1 MGGVAKAITAPI
13 KAVKKVVKKAG
24 PVLGMMAANA
34 IAPGSGFA
42 LAAGAGIGGL
52 AGGYGVKNSLLMAG
66 TAYALSPG
74 GLGGLGKLS
83 EMAGQGG
90 IKGFIGNVA
99 SKAGNVSKGIGQWFN
114 NTGVGQKLTEFGAK
128 MGVKSAQAT
137 LESQVALGQGVLGPG
152 SAEAAK
158 MWTPTLGE
166 TAGAG
171 VTQEA
176 GLTGLGTALG
186 EPQMFA
192 PSTMMEA
199 TAPSLITGPGAAPLS
214 DAAARSLAIE
224 YGKALKPGMVDP
236 ETLKVAGGIGGLSPG
251 QVFLGASA
259 LGALGAQEEIPPQT
273 LADQTYY
280 PGDDPWM
287 TAQNPT
293 GMYSLRPGGV
303 MRGMFGYDYP
313 DYPSRGPNLL
323 PPEWFGLQKGGI
335 INNLQQGGPPTIM
348 DFPRRTGPISGP
360 GTGTSDSVPAML
372 SDGEFVMTSRA
383 VRNAGGGSREL
394 GARKMYNLMDN
405 LERGVA

>member
-52 AGGYGVKNSLLMAG
+52 AGGYSARNSLLMAG

-99 SKAGNVSKGIGQWFN
+99 SKAGDVSKGIGQWFN

-137 LESQVALGQGVLGPG
+137 LESQVALGQGVLS
-152 SAEAAK
+152 SASPDAAK
-158 MWTPTLGE
+158 MWIPSLGE
-166 TAGAG
+166 TAGA
-171 VTQEA
+171 
-176 GLTGLGTALG
+176 
-186 EPQMFA
+186 P
-192 PSTMMEA
+192 
-199 TAPSLITGPGAAPLS
+199 AAQLS
-214 DAAARSLAIE
+214 DAAAKSLAIE
-224 YGKALKPGMVDP
+224 YGKALKPGMVNP

-259 LGALGAQEEIPPQT
+259 LGALGAQEETIPPT
-273 LADQTYY
+273 LADQMYY

-293 GMYSLRPGGV
+293 GMYSLRPGGLT
-303 MRGMFGYDYP
+303 REMFQHDYP
-313 DYPSRGPNLL
+313 DSPSRGPHLL

-372 SDGEFVMTSRA
+372 SDGEFVMTAQA